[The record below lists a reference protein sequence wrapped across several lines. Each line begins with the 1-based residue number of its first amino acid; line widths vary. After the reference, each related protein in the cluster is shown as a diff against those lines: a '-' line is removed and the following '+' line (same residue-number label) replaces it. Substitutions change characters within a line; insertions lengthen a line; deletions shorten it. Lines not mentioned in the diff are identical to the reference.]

1 MKYRFFTSLL
11 LLSATAFSTFAL
23 IKPSPAQPSQ
33 QGVRYTCTNWNYQ
46 GEMVPTTMAD
56 TPRGRIAM
64 IVWKS
69 DFFSGSG
76 WTPER
81 RCQSITRRFQ
91 AFHNALSYYN
101 KDFILGLG
109 TVNRQPVICA
119 MKGKQEG
126 QKECYQNGALITLE
140 PSDNALA
147 VFKGLVKVASYADS
161 GPLVRGTNDVI
172 NVDEWLSNA
181 SPIDD

>member
-1 MKYRFFTSLL
+1 MKNRIVTSLL
-11 LLSATAFSTFAL
+11 LVSATVFSTFGI
-23 IKPSPAQPSQ
+23 IKSSPAQ

-46 GEMVPTTMAD
+46 GEMVPTTIAE

-69 DFFSGSG
+69 EFFSGSG
-76 WTPER
+76 WTPKR
-81 RCQSITRRFQ
+81 RCQSVTRRFQ

-109 TVNRQPVICA
+109 SINQQPVICA
-119 MKGKQEG
+119 VKRKRGNS
-126 QKECYQNGALITLE
+126 KECYNNGALITLE

-147 VFKGLVKVASYADS
+147 VFQGLVKVASYSGS
-161 GPLVRGTNDVI
+161 GPLVRGANDVI
-172 NVDEWLSNA
+172 DVEEWLSNA
-181 SPIDD
+181 TPIDESN